1 MDSVKWETKCIMT
14 IGTVNSRTMLR
25 QFLDQDWSLFEK

>member
-1 MDSVKWETKCIMT
+1 MHSVKWETKYIMT

-25 QFLDQDWSLFEK
+25 KFLEKDWSLFEK

>member
-1 MDSVKWETKCIMT
+1 MDSVKWETKFIMT

-25 QFLDQDWSLFEK
+25 QFWDQDWSLFEK

>member
-1 MDSVKWETKCIMT
+1 MDSVKWETNCITT

-25 QFLDQDWSLFEK
+25 KFLDKDWRLFKK